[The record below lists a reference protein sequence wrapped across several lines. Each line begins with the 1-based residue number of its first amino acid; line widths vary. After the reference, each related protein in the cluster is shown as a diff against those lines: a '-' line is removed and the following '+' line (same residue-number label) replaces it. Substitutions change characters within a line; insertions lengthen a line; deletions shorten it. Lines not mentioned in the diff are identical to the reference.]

1 MKSVAPA
8 SMRICVDIV
17 SSARV
22 HARNEGKG
30 QAVDGTPSE
39 VRAGGEG
46 RGGLADRWLRPLL
59 DVLLPHRCL
68 GCGTLVDA
76 AGVLCSPCWQEITFA
91 GSPCCEACGLP
102 FDYDAGAG
110 ILCGACAAHPPPFR
124 RARAAM
130 IYGPAS
136 RRLILG
142 FKHGD
147 RTEAASAFARWMV
160 RAGAELIAEADVIVP
175 VPLHWTRLFARRFNQ
190 AALLAHAIGRET
202 GLPVAPDVLV
212 RRRRTP
218 SQGHLGRQARRRNVA
233 GAFMVPPRRAG
244 RVAGRR
250 VLLVDD
256 VMTTGATLAACARG
270 LIRAGA
276 VSVDA
281 LTLARVGAPA
291 L

>member
-1 MKSVAPA
+1 V
-8 SMRICVDIV
+8 
-17 SSARV
+17 
-22 HARNEGKG
+22 E
-30 QAVDGTPSE
+30 GTPSE
-39 VRAGGEG
+39 M
-46 RGGLADRWLRPLL
+46 RGGRTGWSKSAGRWLRPLL

-68 GCGTLVDA
+68 GCGALVDA
-76 AGVLCSPCWQEITFA
+76 AGVLCPPCWEEITFA
-91 GSPCCEACGLP
+91 GPPCCETCGLP
-102 FDYDAGAG
+102 FDYDPGAG

-124 RARAAM
+124 RARSAM

-147 RTEAASAFARWMV
+147 RTEAAPAFARWMV
-160 RAGAELIAEADVIVP
+160 RAGAELIAGAEVIVP

-202 GLPVAPDVLV
+202 GLPVDPDVLV

-218 SQGHLGRQARRRNVA
+218 SQGHLGRRARRRNVA

-250 VLLVDD
+250 VLLIDD
-256 VMTTGATLAACARG
+256 VMTTGATSAACARG

-276 VSVDA
+276 ASVDV
-281 LTLARVGAPA
+281 LTLARVGAPG

>member
-1 MKSVAPA
+1 
-8 SMRICVDIV
+8 MR
-17 SSARV
+17 
-22 HARNEGKG
+22 
-30 QAVDGTPSE
+30 
-39 VRAGGEG
+39 
-46 RGGLADRWLRPLL
+46 RGGAAGRWLAPLL

-68 GCGTLVDA
+68 GCGAIVDA
-76 AGVLCSPCWQEITFA
+76 PGVLCAGCWDEITFA
-91 GSPCCEACGLP
+91 GPPCCEACGLP
-102 FDYDAGAG
+102 FAYDAGAG
-110 ILCGACAAHPPPFR
+110 TLCGECAAHPPPFR

-147 RTEAASAFARWMV
+147 RTEAAVAFARWMV
-160 RAGAELIAEADVIVP
+160 RAGADLIAESDLIAP

-202 GLPVAPDVLV
+202 GLEVAPDVLV

-218 SQGHLGRQARRRNVA
+218 SQGHLGRRARRRNVA
-233 GAFMVPPRRAG
+233 GAFAVPPGRAG

-250 VLLVDD
+250 VLLIDD
-256 VMTTGATLAACARG
+256 VMTTGATLAACARALG
-270 LIRAGA
+270 RAGA
-276 VSVDA
+276 ATVDA
-281 LTLARVGAPA
+281 LTLARVGAQD